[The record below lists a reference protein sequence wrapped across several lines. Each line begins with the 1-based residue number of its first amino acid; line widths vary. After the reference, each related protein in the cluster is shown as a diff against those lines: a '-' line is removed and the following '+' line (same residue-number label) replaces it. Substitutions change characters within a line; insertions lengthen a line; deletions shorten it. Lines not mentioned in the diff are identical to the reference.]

1 MAYYS
6 GDALFDL
13 ESGGQVSLRYFSLLH
28 RCKHRRESYFPEGVI
43 DENSSQEENISRVK
57 KYIQENPKFKFD
69 VKLEWR
75 YFQPHES
82 FAVEIPFMNHGEYDG
97 MFFRF
102 PLTQAYHHLNQ
113 LLGGSRMF
121 RMPSEETCA
130 IEYSLSGTSTP
141 SWMGMR
147 APSPVPRLYREEME
161 KILQEKVLKCLYR
174 PCMKPETKDELTKAV
189 TKREFS
195 RIHRTLSKR
204 GKPSLDADTQ
214 RHVLS
219 YVGGRT
225 RRSVSRQKGKGKSR
239 RRSRSATEQ

>member
-1 MAYYS
+1 MTYYS
-6 GDALFDL
+6 GNASFDL
-13 ESGGQVSLRYFSLLH
+13 ESGGQVSLRYFSLKH
-28 RCKHRRESYFPEGVI
+28 RCKHRRESSFPEGVI
-43 DENSSQEENISRVK
+43 DENSSREENISRVK

-69 VKLEWR
+69 VKIEWR
-75 YFQPHES
+75 FFHPNNS
-82 FAVEIPFMNHGEYDG
+82 FEVEIPFMNHGEYDG
-97 MFFRF
+97 MSFYF

-130 IEYSLSGTSTP
+130 IKYRLYHSSTTP
-141 SWMGMR
+141 WSR
-147 APSPVPRLYREEME
+147 APQPDPNLYREEMD

-204 GKPSLDADTQ
+204 GKPSLNADTQ

-219 YVGGRT
+219 FVGGRT
-225 RRSVSRQKGKGKSR
+225 RRSVSRQKGKGTSRSR
-239 RRSRSATEQ
+239 RSASGQ